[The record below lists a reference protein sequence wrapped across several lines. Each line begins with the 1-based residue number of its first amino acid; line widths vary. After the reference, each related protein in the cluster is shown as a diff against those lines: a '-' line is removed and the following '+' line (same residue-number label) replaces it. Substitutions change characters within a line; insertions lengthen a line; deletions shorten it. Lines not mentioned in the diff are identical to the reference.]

1 MYNKNLTAEEI
12 AEMADEGEDITH
24 YLSTPEKGH
33 AEKHRKLHNKNICK
47 TVVDFSYDMVED
59 IDALASQLNINRQAI
74 IIMVMKEFLIRNR
87 ISEQI
92 TNIQRLSSEAS
103 NA

>member
-1 MYNKNLTAEEI
+1 MYNKKLTAEEI
-12 AEMADEGEDITH
+12 AEMADEGKDITH
-24 YLSTPEKGH
+24 YLSTPEKGY
-33 AEKHRKLHNKNICK
+33 AEKLRKLHNKKTCK
-47 TVVDFSYDMVED
+47 TVVDFSYDMIED

-92 TNIQRLSSEAS
+92 TNI
-103 NA
+103 